1 MCVHASPLPRA
12 SRSRHV
18 FVCDICLARF
28 DQEGSLTRC
37 QVALHFSDEPLFHVV
52 HWWGATSFSFPPLLA
67 SSRTRRA
74 RVCYSVRG
82 SRSSLRRASTVHFG
96 FVDKLSLWSCVTKTE
111 IKNNTTNKLLLKQL
125 CFHSCLCS
133 LIGLLYN
140 GFKFVSCVTFPFQG

>member
-1 MCVHASPLPRA
+1 MVPWFVRGWEMRSELKCNKLRFTLVMSPY
-12 SRSRHV
+12 
-18 FVCDICLARF
+18 F
-28 DQEGSLTRC
+28 T
-37 QVALHFSDEPLFHVV
+37 LFIGGV
-52 HWWGATSFSFPPLLA
+52 PPPSPFLL
-67 SSRTRRA
+67 SSRPRVRVA

-133 LIGLLYN
+133 LSGLLYN